1 MLKSS
6 YRMRANGMSQRS
18 LKKIIPVSRIQKGF
32 MNILIPI
39 LIGVAIGTL
48 TTFILKLMGGEFNF

>member
-1 MLKSS
+1 MLKSP
-6 YRMRANGMSQRS
+6 YPMRVNGMPQRS
-18 LKKIIPVSRIQKGF
+18 LKKRVPGSRIQKRF

-39 LIGVAIGTL
+39 LIGVVIGTL